1 MKNEN
6 LLLVASPR
14 EASDGVATLER
25 NGFAVAAV
33 PDVIRAGH
41 TLERGPSPDLALLDL
56 DVPENCISA
65 AMAVLASRREDGAV
79 FVDVADDGVGF
90 AREAVSEGGG
100 AEPAAEFLAAS
111 GAGSGLRLIDLLAKQ
126 LDARVERFAGP
137 GGKGTCFRIV
147 LPEEALSGEVADEE

>member
-1 MKNEN
+1 MKNGN

-14 EASDGVATLER
+14 EASDVVATLER

-90 AREAVSEGGG
+90 ASEAVPEGGG
-100 AEPAAEFLAAS
+100 AEPAADFLVTS
-111 GAGSGLRLIDLLAKQ
+111 GAGLRLLDPPAKQ

-147 LPEEALSGEVADEE
+147 LPEEALAGEVADEE